1 MTQDSNADVHEHSL
15 DKSNEPGEFQGD
27 STSNEDVMQECV
39 GSESSESSE
48 NSEEMNEIDIV
59 RRQAAENHDQYVRI
73 AAELENYRKR
83 AGRDVENARL
93 YGAERLVQMLLPI
106 RDSLEAGV
114 AVEQADIEV
123 LLEGKKAT
131 LRLLDAAF
139 EQFGIQ
145 EIDPEAEPF
154 DPNKHEA
161 ITLASSDTVEPDTVL
176 TVVQKGYVM
185 HDRLLRPARVIVSK
199 EPDGP

>member
-39 GSESSESSE
+39 GSESSEE
-48 NSEEMNEIDIV
+48 INEIDVV
-59 RRQAAENHDQYVRI
+59 RRQAAENHDQYVRV
-73 AAELENYRKR
+73 AAELENYRRR
-83 AGRDVENARL
+83 AGRDMENARL

>member
-1 MTQDSNADVHEHSL
+1 
-15 DKSNEPGEFQGD
+15 
-27 STSNEDVMQECV
+27 
-39 GSESSESSE
+39 
-48 NSEEMNEIDIV
+48 
-59 RRQAAENHDQYVRI
+59 
-73 AAELENYRKR
+73 LENYRRR
-83 AGRDVENARL
+83 AGRDMENARL

>member
-15 DKSNEPGEFQGD
+15 DKSNEPGDFQGD

-39 GSESSESSE
+39 GSESSEE
-48 NSEEMNEIDIV
+48 INEIDVV
-59 RRQAAENHDQYVRI
+59 RRQAAENHDQYVRV
-73 AAELENYRKR
+73 AAELENYRRR
-83 AGRDVENARL
+83 AGRDMENARL

>member
-1 MTQDSNADVHEHSL
+1 M
-15 DKSNEPGEFQGD
+15 
-27 STSNEDVMQECV
+27 
-39 GSESSESSE
+39 
-48 NSEEMNEIDIV
+48 
-59 RRQAAENHDQYVRI
+59 
-73 AAELENYRKR
+73 
-83 AGRDVENARL
+83 
-93 YGAERLVQMLLPI
+93 QMLLPI

>member
-1 MTQDSNADVHEHSL
+1 MTQDSSVDAQEHSL
-15 DKSNEPGEFQGD
+15 DEPNEADEVQGD
-27 STSNEDVMQECV
+27 STSNEDATQEHV
-39 GSESSESSE
+39 GLEGSEEISED
-48 NSEEMNEIDIV
+48 IDELDV
-59 RRQAAENHDQYVRI
+59 LRRQAAENHDQYVRV
-73 AAELENYRKR
+73 AAELENYRRR

-93 YGAERLVQMLLPI
+93 YGAERLVQVLLPV

-114 AVEQADIEV
+114 AVEQADVGV

-139 EQFGIQ
+139 EQFGIK

-154 DPNKHEA
+154 DPNQHEA
-161 ITLASSDTVEPDTVL
+161 ITLASSNTVEPDTVL

-199 EPDGP
+199 EPDDDEG

>member
-1 MTQDSNADVHEHSL
+1 MTQDSNADVQEHSL
-15 DKSNEPGEFQGD
+15 DEPNEPGEFQCD

-39 GSESSESSE
+39 GSESSEE
-48 NSEEMNEIDIV
+48 INEIDVV
-59 RRQAAENHDQYVRI
+59 RRQAAENHDQYVRV
-73 AAELENYRKR
+73 AAELENYRRR
-83 AGRDVENARL
+83 AGRDMENARL